1 MLKRKKGAECLNCGS
16 LVEGANFCSECGQVN
31 DTRRLS
37 TWELIGESL
46 SNFFAVDGRIFRTI
60 ANVFWRPGVVARDFA
75 TGKRVRYMNPVRFY
89 FVASLLLI
97 TTIQLDRDAQIVKGN
112 ADETGMEI
120 VHNMSEEER
129 ETARIK
135 VIDEYLGKGGAGFLA
150 RLEAM
155 TDLIILEPNIAQE
168 EVFEQLGIKQSFWNE
183 FTFAQAAKA
192 ASFANNQ
199 VDNLDAF
206 NKFLIS
212 KLFWILFL
220 FIPVLGLL
228 LKLIYIRSD
237 VYYPEHIFFALYQQ
251 GLFFLASALY
261 NLLTDNQGLFLLI
274 LIGFAVHLILAMKNF
289 YRQAW
294 PKTIFKFS
302 LVSLLALLGFT
313 IFFILS
319 LVFIFILM

>member
-1 MLKRKKGAECLNCGS
+1 MLKRKKGTECLNCGTN
-16 LVEGANFCSECGQVN
+16 VEGANFCSECGQVN

-60 ANVFWRPGVVARDFA
+60 GNVFWRPGIVAKDFSA
-75 TGKRVRYMNPVRFY
+75 GKRVKYMNPVRFY

-97 TTIQLDRDAQIVKGN
+97 TTIQLDRDARIVNGN
-112 ADETGMEI
+112 PNEQGLEVIDS
-120 VHNMSEEER
+120 MSEEEL
-129 ETARIK
+129 ELARIK
-135 VIDEYLGKGGAGFLA
+135 VIDEYLGQGHASFLA
-150 RLEAM
+150 RLKAM
-155 TDLIILEPNIAQE
+155 TELIIYDPEVKQE
-168 EVFEQLGIKQSFWNE
+168 TVFEQLGISESFWNE
-183 FTFAQAAKA
+183 FTFAQAKKA
-192 ASFANNQ
+192 ASFADNQ
-199 VDNLDAF
+199 VDNLAAF

-251 GLFFLASALY
+251 GLFFIASAIY
-261 NLLTDNQGLFLLI
+261 NILSDNQGIFVLVLVW
-274 LIGFAVHLILAMKNF
+274 FAVHLVMAMKTF
-289 YRQAW
+289 YNQAW
-294 PKTIFKFS
+294 SKTIFKFG
-302 LVSLLALLGFT
+302 LISLLGLIGFSV
-313 IFFILS
+313 FFILS